1 MYINP
6 RGRTTAQMSTH
17 PLPYQLVSQND
28 TLQQGH
34 IAQMLGRTTQVN
46 FCLTFVYFYLEI
58 LFTVSNA
65 YWVTFTHVCWNYR
78 KQSICVPR

>member
-1 MYINP
+1 
-6 RGRTTAQMSTH
+6 MSTH

-46 FCLTFVYFYLEI
+46 TNKIFVYF
-58 LFTVSNA
+58 S
-65 YWVTFTHVCWNYR
+65 
-78 KQSICVPR
+78 S